1 MACEQRT
8 ARSIYRCCDC
18 HYFDDFGVGIKSAPQ
33 RFIGFALGTSR
44 RVWYLPFLTLMV
56 YWNNHHHLFQL
67 VKRIDWRVMWAN
79 SLFMLAISMFPFATS
94 WVGEGHVDAF
104 GPELIYGFVVLM
116 ANISYLLLVETLRRV
131 NGPHSELAA
140 LYNRQHNWKAIGSII
155 IAFVAMILALLWP
168 PLTIILDLVMLL
180 LWAIPDQR
188 VERHLLHGPKN

>member
-1 MACEQRT
+1 MNKGRLEAFTDAVIAIILTILVLELNPPHSGSLASLWELRGVFG
-8 ARSIYRCCDC
+8 IYL
-18 HYFDDFGVGIKSAPQ
+18 VS
-33 RFIGFALGTSR
+33 
-44 RVWYLPFLTLMV
+44 FLTLMV

-168 PLTIILDLVMLL
+168 PVNGGHKM
-180 LWAIPDQR
+180 
-188 VERHLLHGPKN
+188 